1 MAAIRSHIGA
11 GNFKERL
18 TKPADYP
25 QDRGRDIVM
34 MCERPSPRQ
43 LCLSISTPDPQTRR
57 FDSGQRRYG
66 KLGFEERLPL
76 ALPGA
81 NSQSCGDA
89 SLIGWYTVQ
98 GFIRHRPDWPGMTG
112 TSELAFCLLQSI
124 RCCSMWS
131 MACLSKDALTR
142 RNSPNS
148 PFWNSSCCRFA
159 LIQRRSSMNIAILCS
174 WMKVLAR
181 FSAQKSAQYALRL
194 TEYWPRNPSKRIM
207 SIQFSKSLT
216 KSFGG
221 PY

>member
-1 MAAIRSHIGA
+1 MAVIRSHIGA
-11 GNFKERL
+11 GNSRKDSQSLQTTHKIEEGTL
-18 TKPADYP
+18 SWCAKGPHP
-25 QDRGRDIVM
+25 GSCV
-34 MCERPSPRQ
+34 
-43 LCLSISTPDPQTRR
+43 CLSRLRILRLVDLTRASE
-57 FDSGQRRYG
+57 DMASSGLKR
-66 KLGFEERLPL
+66 ELPL

-89 SLIGWYTVQ
+89 SLIGWHTIQ

-112 TSELAFCLLQSI
+112 TSEQAFCLLQSI

-131 MACLSKDALTR
+131 MACLSKDALNR
-142 RNSPNS
+142 RNSSNS

-159 LIQRRSSMNIAILCS
+159 PIQRRSSMNIAILCS

-181 FSAQKSAQYALRL
+181 FSAQKLAQYALRL
-194 TEYWPRNPSKRIM
+194 TKYWPRNPSKRII